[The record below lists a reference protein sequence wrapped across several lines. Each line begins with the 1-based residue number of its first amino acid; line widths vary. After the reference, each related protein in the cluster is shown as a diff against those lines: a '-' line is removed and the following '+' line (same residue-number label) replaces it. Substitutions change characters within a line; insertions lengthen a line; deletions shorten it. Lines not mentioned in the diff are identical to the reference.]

1 MQTEMILILLFSV
14 AAAVAIAVR
23 QVHMPY
29 TVALVLAGL
38 TLGILNVFTPPP
50 LTKDLLFSVFLPGL
64 LFEAAFHIEFREF
77 WRNRL
82 AIASLAV
89 PGVAAAVALT
99 SVILTPVVNT
109 LHLEQHFTWQYALV
123 FGALIAA
130 TDPIAVVAAFRSL
143 GVPQRLSVLLDGE
156 SLLNDGTAIVFFMLS
171 LSLVNG
177 AGVTTGQLA
186 TDFLKIVG
194 FGGLIGAAIGLAAS
208 QMIKQI
214 DDAMIEITLTTIA
227 AYGSFVTAE
236 HFHYSGV
243 IAVVVAGVICGNYGA
258 RTGMT
263 PSTRV
268 AVETFWEY
276 VAFALNS
283 IVFLLIGLEV
293 HLDALFGS
301 WQVILVAYLVVTA
314 SRGLVIFAVS
324 GLLRKTRE
332 KIPWPW
338 SVALTWGGLRGGLP
352 MVLVLS
358 LAKDF
363 PHRDLL
369 VTMTFGVVMISILLN
384 GMTVPPLLRRL
395 GIVKGRVHREAYEFA
410 RGKLQAASAALEEL
424 NRMSYIHFSR
434 DDMRAQLKDE
444 YEKRIEEEQG
454 RIGALELDRAAIAA
468 QESQWARRHL
478 LLTEKSHVIDSFRQ
492 GVLGQEIYEKLLADI
507 DARLLR
513 LESGEE
519 AQTAEKPESARST
532 IKPDERSQDNTGDR
546 VPFRK

>member
-1 MQTEMILILLFSV
+1 MQTETILILLFSV
-14 AAAVAIAVR
+14 AVAVAIAVR
-23 QVHMPY
+23 QLHVPY
-29 TVALVLAGL
+29 TVALVLTGL
-38 TLGILNVFTPPP
+38 ALGILNLFTAPH
-50 LTKDLLFSVFLPGL
+50 LTKELLFSVFLPGL

-82 AIASLAV
+82 AIAALAV

-99 SVILTPVVNT
+99 SVILTPVFNT
-109 LHLEQHFTWQYALV
+109 LRLEQNFTWQYALV

-130 TDPIAVVAAFRSL
+130 TDPIAVMAVFRSL
-143 GVPQRLSVLLDGE
+143 GVPRRLSVLLDGE

-171 LSLVNG
+171 LSLVTG
-177 AGVTTGQLA
+177 ASVTAGHLT
-186 TDFLKIVG
+186 TNFFKIVG
-194 FGGLIGAAIGLAAS
+194 FGGLIGAAVGVAVS
-208 QMIKQI
+208 QVIKHI

-243 IAVVVAGVICGNYGA
+243 IAVVVAGVLCGNYGA
-258 RTGMT
+258 RVGMT

-293 HLDALFGS
+293 HLDTLFSS
-301 WQVILVAYLVVTA
+301 WKVILVAYLVVTA
-314 SRGLVIFAVS
+314 GRGLVIFAVS
-324 GLLRKTRE
+324 GLLQKTRE
-332 KIPWPW
+332 NIPWPW
-338 SVALTWGGLRGGLP
+338 SVVLAWGGLRGALP

-358 LAKDF
+358 LAKGF

-369 VTMTFGVVMISILLN
+369 VTMTFGVVMISILVH
-384 GMTVPPLLRRL
+384 GMTVSPLLRWL
-395 GIVKGRVHREAYEFA
+395 GIVKGREHQEAYEFA

-424 NRMSYIHFSR
+424 GRMSHVQFTG
-434 DDMRAQLKDE
+434 DDVRVHLKDE
-444 YEKRIEEEQG
+444 YEKRIAEEQDQ
-454 RIGALELDRAAIAA
+454 IGKLELDRAAIAA

-478 LLTEKSHVIDSFRQ
+478 LLTEKNHVIDSFRQ
-492 GVLGQEIYEKLLADI
+492 GVLSQEIYEKLLADI

-519 AQTAEKPESARST
+519 EKTTVEQNSAKKSALQQRRS
-532 IKPDERSQDNTGDR
+532 
-546 VPFRK
+546 